1 MALRKP
7 LKRLPNGDLK
17 SMNAA
22 EIALIVDEA
31 IRQYGNSPSIT
42 LNIDQGNGTL
52 TALTDYYM
60 IAGPLA
66 TSAGPAPAADA
77 ATYTSVAY
85 NNVKGQSSGDFTD
98 YLNANFGGTNP
109 KRGPTI
115 YANYS
120 FPVYMAASGNI
131 QAMNATD
138 FVHTFIVPAITKLV
152 ESGTTVR
159 QAGTYFISTSTSE
172 AGATLV
178 NAVPIFQDSVA
189 DVNAFNLGSLPEVQN
204 QSFVAN
210 SFYLHRV
217 NPVASVDY
225 VTPACLKIN
234 TSDIQD
240 SPAAPLGEMLQ
251 DWMQWAAINHAGS
264 RIRYQIYPSGDV
276 AYGVARGTGITN
288 SYVAAYVTKYEQ
300 PDANTYY
307 AQNVPTGSP
316 TVQSTHFLRIG
327 QA

>member
-31 IRQYGNSPSIT
+31 IRQYGNSPSVV

-52 TALTDYYM
+52 TTLVDYYM

-66 TSAGPAPAADA
+66 TSSGPEPTADA
-77 ATYTSVAY
+77 ASYQSVNYA
-85 NNVKGQSSGDFTD
+85 NVRDQSNGEYTD
-98 YLNANFGGTNP
+98 YLNNNFGGTNP

-115 YANYS
+115 YSNYS
-120 FPVYMAASGNI
+120 FPVYMTASGNI
-131 QAMNATD
+131 QSMNATD
-138 FVHTFIVPAITKLV
+138 FVDTFITPAIVKLI
-152 ESGTTVR
+152 ESTTTSS

-178 NAVPIFQDSVA
+178 NAAPVFQDSVA
-189 DVNAFNLGSLPEVQN
+189 DVNAFNLGNLPEVQD
-204 QSFVAN
+204 QSFIAN
-210 SFYLHRV
+210 NFYLHRV
-217 NPVASVDY
+217 DPVASVGY
-225 VTPACLKIN
+225 AKPACLKIN
-234 TSDIQD
+234 TNDVQD
-240 SPAAPLGEMLQ
+240 TPATALGEMLQ
-251 DWMQWAAINHAGS
+251 DWIQWAAITHTGS
-264 RIRYQIYPSGDV
+264 RIRYQLYPSTDTS
-276 AYGVARGTGITN
+276 YGVARGSGITN
-288 SYVAAYVTKYEQ
+288 SYVAAYTTKFEQ
-300 PDANTYY
+300 PDATTYY

-327 QA
+327 AV